1 MSLLTGTL
9 RRMSYDLAVWEGD
22 RPADNA
28 TALTTFKAL
37 YERYI
42 AEGQIPPTPR
52 IRAYVEALL
61 ERWIDLTEDDDEEQS
76 PWSTG
81 PLINEASGPVIYFPM
96 VYSRCQEVSA
106 GAARIA
112 AEHGLVCFDPQLGL
126 LRPAPEE
133 L

>member
-1 MSLLTGTL
+1 
-9 RRMSYDLAVWEGD
+9 MSYDLAVWEGD

>member
-1 MSLLTGTL
+1 
-9 RRMSYDLAVWEGD
+9 MSYDLAVWEGD

-28 TALTTFKAL
+28 AALTTFEAL
-37 YERYI
+37 YERYVTN
-42 AEGQIPPTPR
+42 GQIPPTPR

-61 ERWIDLTEDDDEEQS
+61 ERWIDLTEDDDERS
-76 PWSTG
+76 PWATG
-81 PLINEASGPVIYFPM
+81 PLIKEASGPFIYFPM
-96 VYSRCQEVSA
+96 VYSRREEVSA

>member
-1 MSLLTGTL
+1 
-9 RRMSYDLAVWEGD
+9 MSYDLAVWEGD

-28 TALTTFKAL
+28 AALTTFKAL

-61 ERWIDLTEDDDEEQS
+61 ERWIDLTEDDDEERS

-112 AEHGLVCFDPQLGL
+112 ADHDLVCFDPQLGL

>member
-1 MSLLTGTL
+1 
-9 RRMSYDLAVWEGD
+9 MSYDLAVWEGD

-28 TALTTFKAL
+28 VALATLKAL
-37 YERYI
+37 RERYTG
-42 AEGQIPPTPR
+42 EGRTPATPR
-52 IRAYVEALL
+52 IQAYVEALL
-61 ERWIDLTEDDDEEQS
+61 ERWIDLTEDERS

-81 PLINEASGPVIYFPM
+81 PLIREASGPIVYFPM
-96 VYSRCQEVSA
+96 VYSRCEEVSA

-133 L
+133 LQAGPSTGQ

>member
-1 MSLLTGTL
+1 
-9 RRMSYDLAVWEGD
+9 MSYDLAVWEGD

-28 TALTTFKAL
+28 AALATFKAL
-37 YERYI
+37 YERYSGR
-42 AEGQIPPTPR
+42 GQIPPTPR
-52 IRAYVEALL
+52 IRAYVGVLL
-61 ERWIDLTEDDDEEQS
+61 ERWINLTEDDDDERS

-81 PLINEASGPVIYFPM
+81 PLIKEASGPFIYFPM
-96 VYSRCQEVSA
+96 VYSRCEEVSA

>member
-1 MSLLTGTL
+1 
-9 RRMSYDLAVWEGD
+9 MSYDLAVWEGD

-28 TALTTFKAL
+28 AGLTTFRAL
-37 YERYI
+37 YERYVSK
-42 AEGQIPPTPR
+42 GQIPPTPR
-52 IRAYVEALL
+52 IRAYVEVLL
-61 ERWIDLTEDDDEEQS
+61 ERWIDLTEDDDDERS

-81 PLINEASGPVIYFPM
+81 PLIKEASGPFIYFPM
-96 VYSRCQEVSA
+96 VYSRCEEVSA

-112 AEHGLVCFDPQLGL
+112 ADHGLVCFDPQLGL

>member
-1 MSLLTGTL
+1 
-9 RRMSYDLAVWEGD
+9 MSYDLAVWEGD

-28 TALTTFKAL
+28 AALADFKAL
-37 YERYI
+37 YERYLGG
-42 AEGQIPPTPR
+42 GQIPPTPR

-61 ERWIDLTEDDDEEQS
+61 GRWVDLTEDDGEERS

-81 PLINEASGPVIYFPM
+81 PLIKEASGPIIYFPM
-96 VYSRCQEVSA
+96 VFSRCEEVSA

-133 L
+133 SEVAELPER

>member
-1 MSLLTGTL
+1 
-9 RRMSYDLAVWEGD
+9 MSYDLAVWEGD
-22 RPADNA
+22 RPPDNA
-28 TALTTFKAL
+28 AALTTFKAL
-37 YERYI
+37 YERYVGKG
-42 AEGQIPPTPR
+42 AIPPTPR
-52 IRAYVEALL
+52 IRTYVEALL
-61 ERWIDLTEDDDEEQS
+61 EQWIDLTEDDDDERS

-81 PLINEASGPVIYFPM
+81 PLIKEASGPFIYFPM
-96 VYSRCQEVSA
+96 VYSRCNEVSA